1 MSWLLV
7 LACSKPPAVS
17 SVDPAEGRAGDVV
30 RVLGENFADGASVTL
45 GGQPMG
51 DVKVLGAIAL
61 EATVPEG
68 AAEGAQDLVVTLPDG
83 KSAQV
88 SFTVTVPVV
97 ADAGEPCAGPYT
109 AYSQLALGRDLVVID
124 RHYKEPKDK
133 RETLRLDV
141 GDVERVQ
148 FGRYVFEDDA
158 ICTAIFV
165 KMKNGDVHLFDDD
178 LDEDLFERAQ
188 EMAQGMQKPI
198 DIVADVEPEE
208 AG

>member
-17 SVDPAEGRAGDVV
+17 SVDPAEGRSGDAV
-30 RVLGENFADGASVTL
+30 RVLGENFVDGATVTL
-45 GGQPMG
+45 GGAPMA
-51 DVKVLGAIAL
+51 DVKVLGAVAL
-61 EATVPEG
+61 EAKVPEG
-68 AAEGAQDLVVTLPDG
+68 VAEGAHQLIVTLPDG
-83 KSAQV
+83 GEASV
-88 SFTVTVPVV
+88 SFTVTVPQV
-97 ADAGEPCAGPYT
+97 ADAGEPCTGPYT

-124 RHYKEPKDK
+124 RHYTEPKGH

-141 GDVERVQ
+141 GDVERVE
-148 FGRYVFEDDA
+148 FGRYPFEDDGT
-158 ICTAIFV
+158 CTAIFV

-178 LDEDLFERAQ
+178 LEEDLFKRAQ

-198 DIVADVEPEE
+198 DIVHDYEPEE